1 MKKTSIFLALLLMA
15 LAGSLAAQDNSVAK
29 MATLKMGP
37 LPVLPACATIA
48 PTHGDPFKE
57 AATIAIKMTTGCK
70 IPWHW
75 HSAGESLIIVSGK
88 GKVDMQDHNMSETL
102 GAGDTVYLA
111 AKHHH
116 QFTCLAACTFYDIT
130 EGAFDIHYIDKDG
143 KEIQPEEA
151 LKGAGKA
158 AKGTMKKG
166 EAKK

>member
-1 MKKTSIFLALLLMA
+1 MA
-15 LAGSLAAQDNSVAK
+15 SLK
-29 MATLKMGP
+29 LGP
-37 LPVLPACATIA
+37 LPVFPPCATIA

-75 HSAGESLIIVSGK
+75 HTAGESLIIVSGK

-116 QFTCLAACTFYDIT
+116 QFTCLAACTFYDVT

-143 KEIQPEEA
+143 NEIKPEEA
-151 LKGAGKA
+151 LKGASAGKSS
-158 AKGTMKKG
+158 KGAMKKG
-166 EAKK
+166 EDKK